1 MNVSIIIVLFLIVLF
16 ISKYEKKEHF
26 KEDNIVQN
34 FKYFD
39 KMLVNVTNSIRRFNR
54 DMFKKFYNY
63 KKNKKNK

>member
-1 MNVSIIIVLFLIVLF
+1 MRILILVIILLVVAFMI
-16 ISKYEKKEHF
+16 KYEKKEHF
-26 KEDNIVQN
+26 ENDKIVQN

-63 KKNKKNK
+63 KKKNK